1 MKKYLNPKIKKTEN
15 SKNNIKTYSY
25 SKLNCDTCSKPYQL
39 RFRIPELYKTYEL
52 IDLPKE
58 KDYIFLESL
67 DNIKS
72 NNNNKIF
79 HIVQLNDKG
88 EVHIG
93 RNKCNDIIDD
103 DLSVSREHALIKYNK
118 YNKSLFLENK
128 NGKFGTLVLV
138 RGNIK
143 IREEKTYFQILNT
156 HISMELTNKKNFDKI
171 GKESIQFNAIYDD
184 YENDNDNQL

>member
-1 MKKYLNPKIKKTEN
+1 MNPKIKKTEN